1 MRHFSFNDYDSDAL
15 ITWSE
20 AEILNYYW
28 DHWKDMM
35 LKRGFSPTS
44 SEITEQNCIDEFVVV
59 YWAWEVFPK
68 APSGWDDLTNV
79 R

>member
-1 MRHFSFNDYDSDAL
+1 MRYFSFNDYLSESV

-20 AEILNYYW
+20 PEILNYYW
-28 DHWKDMM
+28 HHFSSIM
-35 LKRGFSPTS
+35 LKRGYSPA
-44 SEITEQNCIDEFVVV
+44 ITEQNCIVEFVGV
-59 YWAWEVFPK
+59 YWAWEVFPSP